1 MHRPSISP
9 DLAAAMEE
17 ERALDRAFQHHAG
30 ERAAQQSGVCWSGPP
45 VPSALARS
53 PREIET
59 AARAR
64 LKRHQTWLAQDT
76 TAWLQA
82 MIDLQT
88 TSRTLH
94 GLAERGR
101 ETWSRG
107 LPGELTG
114 ARDLS
119 LRIRDHIL
127 PMLQALDRADA
138 ALQALQKALPS
149 R

>member
-1 MHRPSISP
+1 
-9 DLAAAMEE
+9 
-17 ERALDRAFQHHAG
+17 
-30 ERAAQQSGVCWSGPP
+30 
-45 VPSALARS
+45 VPSALERS

-64 LKRHQTWLAQDT
+64 LKRQQTWLAQDT

-88 TSRTLH
+88 TARSLH
-94 GLAERGR
+94 GLAEWGR
-101 ETWSRG
+101 EIWSRG

-114 ARDLS
+114 AGHLS
-119 LRIRDHIL
+119 LRMREHIG

-138 ALQALQKALPS
+138 ALQALQKGRPS